1 MTEAELKALL
11 AGNERFREAL
21 TKIYNAED
29 PCNEAS
35 SEQACIAE
43 RALKGSHTSDT
54 PPNPWLLVE
63 REGGTA
69 TIEAGDWVR
78 LLNGFEA
85 GPVSVLEVETSYSV
99 RFADEMWMANGKQG
113 FLTSA
118 FDITHVR
125 KAKP

>member
-21 TKIYNAED
+21 TKIDNAED

-78 LLNGFEA
+78 LRDGREM
-85 GPVSVLEVETSYSV
+85 GPMLRERRRWSTT
-99 RFADEMWMANGKQG
+99 FQGPWNNDGKVYRG
-113 FLTSA
+113 KGKTNH
-118 FDITHVR
+118 DVTHVR
-125 KAKP
+125 KAVK